1 MNMKES
7 TRLIDLL
14 EADGWPSDKIVRAIK
29 YVENG
34 LEETPTKEEILAYL
48 NKKSD

>member
-1 MNMKES
+1 MKEA

-14 EADGWPSDKIVRAIK
+14 EAENWPSEKIVKAIK

-34 LEETPTKEEILAYL
+34 LEEPPTKEEILAYL
-48 NKKSD
+48 NKKDD